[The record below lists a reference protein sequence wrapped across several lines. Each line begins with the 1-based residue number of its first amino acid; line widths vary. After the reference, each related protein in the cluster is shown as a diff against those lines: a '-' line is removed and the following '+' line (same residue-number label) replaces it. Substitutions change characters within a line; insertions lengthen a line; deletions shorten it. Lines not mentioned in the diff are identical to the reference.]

1 MGFEEKKSISFAKR
15 KSALLLFM
23 RCMLPKSPIS
33 STIIDTKKCAYDRYA
48 YRNALGFPVI
58 IYQALE
64 IHLKQFHGQLFSQSD
79 EVAIPV
85 PVQCTLV
92 YNNLVKPLG
101 ICNRTGSNSRK
112 ALSEREFAYK

>member
-1 MGFEEKKSISFAKR
+1 
-15 KSALLLFM
+15 M

-33 STIIDTKKCAYDRYA
+33 STIIDTKKCACDRYA

-101 ICNRTGSNSRK
+101 IVTELEVTAEKPYQKENLQINDK
-112 ALSEREFAYK
+112 

>member
-1 MGFEEKKSISFAKR
+1 MGFELKKSISFAKR

-23 RCMLPKSPIS
+23 RCMLPKSPMS

-64 IHLKQFHGQLFSQSD
+64 IHIKAVS
-79 EVAIPV
+79 
-85 PVQCTLV
+85 
-92 YNNLVKPLG
+92 
-101 ICNRTGSNSRK
+101 RTIVFTIR
-112 ALSEREFAYK
+112 

>member
-1 MGFEEKKSISFAKR
+1 
-15 KSALLLFM
+15 M

-64 IHLKQFHGQLFSQSD
+64 IHIKAVSRTIVFT
-79 EVAIPV
+79 IRWV